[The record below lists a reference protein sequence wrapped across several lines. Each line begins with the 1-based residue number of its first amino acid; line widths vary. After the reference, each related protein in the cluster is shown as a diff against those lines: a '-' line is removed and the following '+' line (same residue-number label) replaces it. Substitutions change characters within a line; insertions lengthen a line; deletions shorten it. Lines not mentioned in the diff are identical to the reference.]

1 MSLHDEYFCP
11 VSESLLG
18 RLYKSSSEGIGVLIK
33 TVPPTTRAMLAYY
46 CSRRAHLESLKLA
59 IASTCRP
66 EDLYNVAGRAGWDL
80 FARVQAEAN
89 KPGAAEAEEPP
100 WRDAGLRCILEDSD
114 RRRVEEN

>member
-80 FARVQAEAN
+80 FARAQAETN
-89 KPGAAEAEEPP
+89 KPPEPPKPKSRHGATLASGALWKIPAAEE
-100 WRDAGLRCILEDSD
+100 
-114 RRRVEEN
+114 